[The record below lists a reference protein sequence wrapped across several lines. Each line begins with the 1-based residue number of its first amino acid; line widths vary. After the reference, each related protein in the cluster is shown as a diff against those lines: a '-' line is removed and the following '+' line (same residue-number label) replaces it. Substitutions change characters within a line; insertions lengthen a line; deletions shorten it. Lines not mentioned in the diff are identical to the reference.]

1 MRASL
6 AMIERDDADTAS
18 YSERV
23 IVMAPTLRDGDVTRR
38 LLGEARIEAIACK
51 GWRHAE
57 ELMQEGAGA
66 LMVTDVAFA
75 DPGFAVLLNVLERQP
90 AWSNLP
96 VLALCRHGLEA
107 PGLREARLR
116 NLTVLDRPTST
127 RVMVSA
133 VRTALRGRRW
143 QYQIRDQIDSLLR
156 ADRSLRQ
163 ADQRKDEFLATL
175 AHELRN
181 PLAPI
186 RTGLQ
191 LLGTNPPQDTTQYR
205 SVTDMMNRQMNQL
218 LRLIDDLLEVS
229 RISTGKLI
237 LQRETLDMR
246 RVVEMAVEA
255 CQPLIARGGHELSVE
270 LPDEALCVDGDPTRL
285 AQALSNLLNNAA
297 KYTPDGGRIWLSL
310 ARVGGSAALTVRDSG
325 VGLPEDMIARVFDMF
340 AQVNR
345 SLDRAQGGLGIGL
358 ALVKS
363 LVDLHGGR
371 VSAASAGLGQ
381 GSRFTIELPLA
392 AQHSAPAP
400 APAPLEAEAEPGADS
415 PRPARIL
422 VVDDNDDAATS
433 LAMLLSLSGHE
444 VEVENSGAAALQK
457 ADSFL
462 PQAVFCD
469 LGMPGMGGHE
479 FATYLRQDLRFKETL
494 LVALT
499 GWGSEE
505 DRKRSRAAG
514 FDEHL
519 TKPASVDAVEALL
532 ARLQPAIR
540 CPSAPS
546 GH

>member
-1 MRASL
+1 
-6 AMIERDDADTAS
+6 MIERDEAERS

-23 IVMAPTLRDGDVTRR
+23 VVLAPTTRDGDVTRR
-38 LLGEARIEAIACK
+38 LLDEARIDVVVCN

-57 ELMQEGAGA
+57 ELIHEGSGA
-66 LMVTDVAFA
+66 LMVTDVTFS

-96 VLALCRHGLEA
+96 VLALCRQGLEA
-107 PGLREARLR
+107 PALRAARLR
-116 NLTVLDRPTST
+116 NLTVLDRPTSA

-143 QYQIRDQIDSLLR
+143 QYQIRDQIDSLMR
-156 ADRSLRQ
+156 ADRSLRR

-191 LLGTNPPQDTTQYR
+191 LLVSNPPRDTAHLKN
-205 SVTDMMNRQMNQL
+205 VTEMMDRQMSQL
-218 LRLIDDLLEVS
+218 LRLVDDLLEVS
-229 RISTGKLI
+229 RISTGKLV
-237 LQRETLDMR
+237 LQRESLDMR
-246 RVVEMAVEA
+246 RVVEMALES
-255 CQPLIARGGHELSVE
+255 CQPLIDRGGHQLTVT
-270 LPDEALCVDGDPTRL
+270 LPDEALWVDGDPTRL
-285 AQALSNLLNNAA
+285 AQSLCNLLNNAA
-297 KYTPDGGRIWLSL
+297 KYTPDGGHIWLML
-310 ARVGGSAALTVRDSG
+310 TQVGHHAVLTVRDNG
-325 VGLPEDMIARVFDMF
+325 VGLPQDMIARVFDMF

-345 SLDRAQGGLGIGL
+345 SLSRSQGGLGIGL

-363 LVDLHGGR
+363 LVTLHGGR
-371 VSAASAGLGQ
+371 VSAASAGPGQ
-381 GSRFTIELPLA
+381 GSTFTIELPLA
-392 AQHSAPAP
+392 AEESAPAP
-400 APAPLEAEAEPGADS
+400 LRAAPEPDAAK
-415 PRPARIL
+415 PVRIL
-422 VVDDNDDAATS
+422 VVDDNVDAADS

-444 VEVENSGAAALQK
+444 VEVENSGETALVR

-479 FATYLRQDLRFKETL
+479 FATRLRQDARFTSTL

-505 DRKRSRAAG
+505 DKKRSRAAG

-519 TKPASVDAVEALL
+519 TKPASVDAVTALL
-532 ARLQPAIR
+532 ARL
-540 CPSAPS
+540 
-546 GH
+546 

>member
-1 MRASL
+1 MTVQDGTDR
-6 AMIERDDADTAS
+6 S

-23 IVMAPTLRDGDVTRR
+23 VVLAPTSRDGEVTSR
-38 LLGEARIEAIACK
+38 LLADARIDAVVCR

-57 ELMQEGAGA
+57 ELMDEGAGA
-66 LMVTDVAFA
+66 LMVTDAAFS
-75 DPGFAVLLNVLERQP
+75 DPGFAVLLNMLERQP

-107 PGLREARLR
+107 AGLREARLR

-127 RVMVSA
+127 RVMISA

-143 QYQIRDQIDSLLR
+143 QYQIRDQIESLQR
-156 ADRSLRQ
+156 AERSLRQ

-191 LLGTNPPQDTTQYR
+191 LLQGGPPPDAAKYKDITE
-205 SVTDMMNRQMNQL
+205 MMSRQMNQL

-237 LQRETLDMR
+237 LQREPLDMR
-246 RVVEMAVEA
+246 RVVEMALESCKPV
-255 CQPLIARGGHELSVE
+255 IDRGGHRLSVN
-270 LPDEALCVDGDPTRL
+270 LPDETLWVDGDLTRL
-285 AQALSNLLNNAA
+285 AQSLSNLLNNAA
-297 KYTPDGGRIWLSL
+297 KYTPEGGQIWVEL
-310 ARVGGSAALTVRDSG
+310 ARVGPQALLTVRDSG
-325 VGLPEDMIARVFDMF
+325 VGLPPDMIGRVFDMF

-345 SLDRAQGGLGIGL
+345 SLARAQGGLGIGL

-363 LVDLHGGR
+363 LVTMHGGR
-371 VSAASAGLGQ
+371 VSAASAGPGR
-381 GSRFTIELPLA
+381 GSSFTIELPLA
-392 AQHSAPAP
+392 PEDSAPAP
-400 APAPLEAEAEPGADS
+400 LPAAAEPDAA
-415 PRPARIL
+415 RPARIL
-422 VVDDNDDAATS
+422 VVDDNEDAATS

-444 VEVENSGAAALQK
+444 VLVENGGPAALK
-457 ADSFL
+457 TADSFL
-462 PQAVFCD
+462 PQAIFCD
-469 LGMPGMGGHE
+469 VGMPGMSGHE
-479 FATYLRQDLRFKETL
+479 FAKRIRQDARFAGTL

-505 DRKRSRAAG
+505 DKKRSREAG

-519 TKPASVDAVEALL
+519 TKPASVAAVEALL
-532 ARLQPAIR
+532 ARL
-540 CPSAPS
+540 
-546 GH
+546 